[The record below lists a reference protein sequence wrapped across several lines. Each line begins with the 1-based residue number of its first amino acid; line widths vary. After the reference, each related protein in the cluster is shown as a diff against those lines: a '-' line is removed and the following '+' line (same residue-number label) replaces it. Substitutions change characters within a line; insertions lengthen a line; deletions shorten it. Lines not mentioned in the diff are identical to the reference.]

1 MNEIF
6 RREFMKLKMDFLG
19 FLLILV
25 SLIFFLNEKVYP
37 TTVPLQKTNLGVY
50 GAKVRDITAYNNSGT
65 TEILIAIHSPK
76 GVYKWT
82 SGVSSSWD
90 AVTDPAIPGE
100 ASQIEANLASGYED
114 DVYAIITEI
123 SGGSYTSRMYGSDSG
138 GASGSWGNISSV
150 SIPSSAAGA
159 FSAILL
165 ESSSGSCRRAL
176 ASRMPS
182 KSGVPSDTFKLLY

>member
-1 MNEIF
+1 
-6 RREFMKLKMDFLG
+6 MKLRMDFLG

-37 TTVPLQKTNLGVY
+37 TTVPLQKVNLGVY

-65 TEILIAIHSPK
+65 TEILIAIDSPK

-100 ASQIEANLASGYED
+100 SSQIEANLASGYED

-138 GASGSWGNISSV
+138 GVSGSWVNVSSV
-150 SIPSSAAGA
+150 SIPIPAVGA
-159 FSAILL
+159 LSAILL
-165 ESSSGSCRRAL
+165 GHSSGMYVATFDGNIYRNTG
-176 ASRMPS
+176 
-182 KSGVPSDTFKLLY
+182 GVSDTFKLL